1 MSKPSKILFIVLLL
15 LALIYVL
22 TAQTQQA
29 PADLVLTNGKIITVD
44 ARDSIAQA
52 VAITQGKIV
61 AVGSNDQI
69 RTRTGAQTQVIDLR
83 GRTMTPG
90 LIDSHAHF
98 QEVDALFT
106 IDLSDL
112 SIKNM
117 DDV

>member
-1 MSKPSKILFIVLLL
+1 MFRPIKIVFCVSFL
-15 LALIYVL
+15 LALIYAG
-22 TAQTQQA
+22 TAQTQQP

-52 VAITQGKIV
+52 VAITQGKII

-69 RTRTGAQTQVIDLR
+69 RTRTGRQTQVIDLR
-83 GRTMTPG
+83 GRTVTPG

-112 SIKNM
+112 
-117 DDV
+117 